1 MPRCTVLIV
10 EQTGAV
16 TARLEPLLGQEL
28 CRVGVSVDPSQLVEQ
43 ARAQRPQLVLL
54 EVDEASAELQRV
66 LEQLMAEVPVPVL
79 LIARS
84 AAERQAAIH
93 LLAAG
98 ALDVVEVPEKPSA
111 QFLAGLQRQALLL
124 SSVQVVRHPRG
135 RRRRTIS
142 RLGVARPEHPVVAIA
157 SSLGGPR
164 ALLEVLSRLPKTFA
178 APVLVCQHITTGFA
192 DDLARWLAAETQR
205 VVVEATDKVRLA
217 PGAVYIAPS
226 ERHLVAHP
234 SGVVRLE
241 DTPPVGGFRPSCDV
255 MLKSV
260 AQAFGSRAIG
270 VILTGMGRDGA
281 RGLKE
286 IRARGGHTVA
296 QDEGSCVVFG
306 MPREAIAMGGAEVVL
321 PLEEIAAQ
329 LARWVS

>member
-1 MPRCTVLIV
+1 MLIV

-16 TARLEPLLGQEL
+16 STRLRALLGQGL
-28 CRVGVSVDPSQLVEQ
+28 SQVGVAVEPGQLLEQ
-43 ARAQRPQLVLL
+43 VRAQRPQLVLL
-54 EVDEASAELQRV
+54 EVDEASSAELQRA
-66 LEQLMAEVPVPVL
+66 LEQLMAELPVPVL

-111 QFLAGLQRQALLL
+111 QFLAGLLKQALLL
-124 SSVQVVRHPRG
+124 ATVQVVKHPRG
-135 RRRRTIS
+135 RRRRTVS
-142 RLGVARPEHPVVAIA
+142 KLGLARPDFPVVAIA

-164 ALLEVLSRLPKTFA
+164 ALLEVLTRLPKVFA
-178 APVLVCQHITTGFA
+178 APVLICQHITTGFA
-192 DDLARWLAAETQR
+192 DDLARWLAAETGR
-205 VVVEATDKVRLA
+205 VVVEATDRVRLA

-226 ERHLVAHP
+226 NAHLVAQA

-255 MLKSV
+255 LLKSV
-260 AQAFGSRAIG
+260 AVAFGSRAMG

-281 RGLKE
+281 KGLKE

-306 MPREAIAMGGAEVVL
+306 MPREAIALGGAELVL
-321 PLEEIAAQ
+321 PLEQIGAQ